1 MRFLL
6 YGINYSPELTGIGKY
21 SGEMGSWLAAQGH
34 AVRVVTAPPYYPQWQ
49 IASGHANRYRTE
61 QRDGVTVY
69 RCPLYVPRTP
79 RTLTRLLH
87 LLSFAF
93 SSFFV
98 LLRLLW
104 WRPQVVFVVAPTLF
118 CLPGAWLYARL
129 TGARLVLH
137 VQDYEVDAMFGL
149 GMVRRG
155 LLTRVAFAIE
165 GWWLR
170 RVDRLSTISRRMMQ
184 LAESKGVPRERIFL
198 FPNWVDT
205 DFISPDAD
213 RQYYRRLWHIPESTR
228 VVLYSGNMGQK
239 QGLELVVD
247 AARAWQDRADVLF
260 LMVGQGAAR
269 ADLEARAEGL
279 PNIRFEPL
287 QPYENLP
294 CLLALADVHL
304 VVQRRGAADVVLP
317 SKLTGILAAGGHALI
332 TAEAD
337 TELGLLVEQY
347 PGIALRVEPELLDE
361 FCDGLNRALRRG
373 GGSAND
379 IARGYALEYLARD
392 SLLKKFESDMSSLC
406 EGIPGG

>member
-1 MRFLL
+1 
-6 YGINYSPELTGIGKY
+6 
-21 SGEMGSWLAAQGH
+21 MGSWLAAHGH

-247 AARAWQDRADVLF
+247 AARAWRDRTDVLF

-294 CLLALADVHL
+294 ALLVMADVHL
-304 VVQRRGAADVVLP
+304 VIQKKGAADIVLP
-317 SKLTGILAAGGHALI
+317 SKLTGILAVGGHALI

-337 TELGLLVEQY
+337 TELGELVEEF
-347 PGIALRVEPELLDE
+347 PGIARRVEPESLADLVA
-361 FCDGLNRALRRG
+361 GLESGLAVE
-373 GGSAND
+373 
-379 IARGYALEYLARD
+379 ARGENHVARIYAESFLRKDSALARMMTFI
-392 SLLKKFESDMSSLC
+392 SENL
-406 EGIPGG
+406 

>member
-247 AARAWQDRADVLF
+247 AARAWRDRTDVLF

-269 ADLEARAEGL
+269 AELEARAEGL

-294 CLLALADVHL
+294 ALLVMADVHL
-304 VVQRRGAADVVLP
+304 VIQKKGAADIVLP
-317 SKLTGILAAGGHALI
+317 SKLTGILAVGGHALI
-332 TAEAD
+332 TTEAD
-337 TELGLLVEQY
+337 TELGILIEEF
-347 PGIALRVEPELLDE
+347 PGIAVRVEPEMAEALLV
-361 FCDGLNRALRRG
+361 GLGAVLTSDARMPNPVARRYAEQCLG
-373 GGSAND
+373 RDAVLEKFLID
-379 IARGYALEYLARD
+379 IV
-392 SLLKKFESDMSSLC
+392 SD
-406 EGIPGG
+406 